1 MSSTI
6 GFYATRK
13 TNRKVQINVTY
24 WTTYIRIFQKP
35 KSKKHEFLE
44 ETIAIFA
51 DDICTDLHSKA
62 EIISWLP
69 CFPLIFISSIH
80 YPITH
85 YLSHA
90 FPYSGWPL
98 LSVDQI
104 NDVAHICEL
113 LFFNSKF
120 FTINMLLWS
129 IKFEFIFYTV
139 IDSHELSAIKHF
151 LFSNWSGT
159 KSTGGSTQ
167 PGRAWWSLS

>member
-1 MSSTI
+1 M
-6 GFYATRK
+6 
-13 TNRKVQINVTY
+13 
-24 WTTYIRIFQKP
+24 TYIRIFQKA

-69 CFPLIFISSIH
+69 CFPLIFISSIN

-90 FPYSGWPL
+90 FPNSGWPL

-104 NDVAHICEL
+104 HDVAHISEL
-113 LFFNSKF
+113 LFFSNKF

-139 IDSHELSAIKHF
+139 IDSHELSVSKHF
-151 LFSNWSGT
+151 LFSN
-159 KSTGGSTQ
+159 
-167 PGRAWWSLS
+167 